1 MEETPMTRSTKVQAF
16 TVVSLLVLSLLAA
29 IPSFAHPVN
38 TVTFTGLVTCAH
50 CVGNQPM
57 HKGYTPWTW
66 ALESVNHQGDD
77 IVMVVGDKIYKLQG
91 NKDEI
96 LKYIAD
102 KATITGRL
110 DGNILSV
117 ETIGKPG
124 KGAWNNLNPAAKGL
138 AAA

>member
-1 MEETPMTRSTKVQAF
+1 MEESPMTRSTRLQGF
-16 TVVSLLVLSLLAA
+16 TVVSLFVLSLLVNV
-29 IPSFAHPVN
+29 PSFAHPAN
-38 TVTFTGLVTCAH
+38 NVTFTGLVTCAH

-66 ALESVNHQGDD
+66 ALESVKHQGDD

-102 KATITGRL
+102 KATVTGRL
-110 DGNILSV
+110 DGNTLSV

-124 KGAWNNLNPAAKGL
+124 KGA
-138 AAA
+138 

>member
-1 MEETPMTRSTKVQAF
+1 
-16 TVVSLLVLSLLAA
+16 
-29 IPSFAHPVN
+29 
-38 TVTFTGLVTCAH
+38 LVTCAH

>member
-1 MEETPMTRSTKVQAF
+1 MVRINTLRAA
-16 TVVSLLVLSLLAA
+16 VVLASLFALSFLVT
-29 IPSFAHPVN
+29 IPSFARPVSN
-38 TVTFTGLVTCAH
+38 VTFTGLVTCAH

-66 ALESVNHQGDD
+66 ALESVKHQGDD

-102 KATITGRL
+102 KAMVTGRL

-124 KGAWNNLNPAAKGL
+124 KGA
-138 AAA
+138 